1 MCISIC
7 CRLIRFNQFTRWV
20 SWRLH
25 YHSNTNVLIVYFFKL
40 RFQCAAQWSFYVLCV
55 YIENLFFSRNY
66 VVTRIVCFPCRY
78 RVCVCMRVCYCY
90 FIGRLRFLIFLSLD
104 IIFNPVDVCG
114 IEINK
119 TSIKIVHM
127 KNEWPAICSLAS
139 FCVVSNKQTN
149 KKNSWEEEKTKKEQV
164 FSVHQ
169 WHLLCSLR
177 TLLFIKTF
185 SSSVHVVFSSR
196 FGFEEMWRLFVG
208 SFVCLRIINA
218 PLCAIQI
225 KVYT

>member
-1 MCISIC
+1 MASP
-7 CRLIRFNQFTRWV
+7 L
-20 SWRLH
+20 SP
-25 YHSNTNVLIVYFFKL
+25 NTNVLIVYFFKL
-40 RFQCAAQWSFYVLCV
+40 RFQCAAQWSFYVVCV

-78 RVCVCMRVCYCY
+78 WVCVRVCYCY

-139 FCVVSNKQTN
+139 FCVVSNKQT
-149 KKNSWEEEKTKKEQV
+149 KKTLGKKKRRRKSKSSPFINDIYCAHFVLYCLSKHSQV
-164 FSVHQ
+164 Q
-169 WHLLCSLR
+169 CMWCSLPVLASKKCDDCSLVR
-177 TLLFIKTF
+177 
-185 SSSVHVVFSSR
+185 
-196 FGFEEMWRLFVG
+196 
-208 SFVCLRIINA
+208 SFVCVL
-218 PLCAIQI
+218 
-225 KVYT
+225 

>member
-1 MCISIC
+1 M
-7 CRLIRFNQFTRWV
+7 
-20 SWRLH
+20 
-25 YHSNTNVLIVYFFKL
+25 LIVYFFKL

-55 YIENLFFSRNY
+55 YRKSFFLTQLRCYSDRLFPLPL
-66 VVTRIVCFPCRY
+66 PCVY
-78 RVCVCMRVCYCY
+78 IYCY

-149 KKNSWEEEKTKKEQV
+149 KKKLLGRRKDEERASLLRSSMTFIVLTSYSIVYQNILK
-164 FSVHQ
+164 FSACGV
-169 WHLLCSLR
+169 
-177 TLLFIKTF
+177 LFPFWLQRNVTIVRWF
-185 SSSVHVVFSSR
+185 V
-196 FGFEEMWRLFVG
+196 RLFAYYKCTA
-208 SFVCLRIINA
+208 VCNSD
-218 PLCAIQI
+218 
-225 KVYT
+225 